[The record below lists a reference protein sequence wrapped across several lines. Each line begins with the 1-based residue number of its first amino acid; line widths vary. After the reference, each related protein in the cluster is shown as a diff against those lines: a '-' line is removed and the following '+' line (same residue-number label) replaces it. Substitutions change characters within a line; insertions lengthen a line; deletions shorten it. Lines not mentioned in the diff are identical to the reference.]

1 MFVVAT
7 HLELAAEVYD
17 DVVVVAAYFEL
28 AADVC
33 SVATAVAVVSSVLA
47 VEEYVVDTV
56 DAGKFACVQV
66 VVAHNEVVVTEQA
79 AVVAIAEAALKN
91 QHS

>member
-7 HLELAAEVYD
+7 HLELAAEVYGY
-17 DVVVVAAYFEL
+17 VVVVAAYFEL
-28 AADVC
+28 ADDVC
-33 SVATAVAVVSSVLA
+33 SVVIAVAVVSFVLA

-56 DAGKFACVQV
+56 DAGKFAHVRV

-79 AVVAIAEAALKN
+79 AVVDIAESALKN